1 MPTDPG
7 FPLPDPPPPPYAD
20 SGQDEVLATGM
31 PLPVGQVVSDA
42 FGMFFKNLPSY
53 SGIVIVVYLP
63 LIIWTIYLFFH
74 PAELVSDSQFIS
86 EDGLQRVVLVT
97 LATAGLSLLFQ
108 PLATGAIIFAVFRAK
123 KGEKAGFGRALAV
136 AFSRILPLIGV
147 ALATGLLIGLAV
159 GVPVFLGAMFS
170 AAGGFGALLGLV
182 MMVVAAVL
190 GVRLFCGL
198 YVVSPAVVVE
208 RVGIN
213 ESIRRSFNLTR
224 GSRWRVFAV
233 IFLVGVVQFIISQ
246 IVEVVA
252 ADGPE
257 LGLVFELISMV
268 AFAAI
273 TAVASASCYF
283 YLKVREGADVD
294 ELASVFD

>member
-1 MPTDPG
+1 MPIDSG
-7 FPLPDPPPPPYAD
+7 FPLPDPPPYAD
-20 SGQDEVLATGM
+20 SGQDEVLASGM
-31 PLPVGQVVSDA
+31 PLPIGQVVSDA

-53 SGIVIVVYLP
+53 SGIIIVVYLP
-63 LIIWTIYLFFH
+63 LIIWTIYLHFN
-74 PAELVSDSQFIS
+74 AADLVESQFMS
-86 EDGLQRVVLVT
+86 EEGLQRFVLVT

-123 KGEKAGFGRALAV
+123 KGESASFGRALAV

-147 ALATGLLIGLAV
+147 ALATGLLMGLAV

-170 AAGGFGALLGLV
+170 AAGGFGALLGMLL
-182 MMVVAAVL
+182 VVAGLVV

-198 YVVSPAVVVE
+198 YVASPAVVVE
-208 RVGIN
+208 RVGVN

-224 GSRWRVFAV
+224 GSRWRVFGV
-233 IFLVGVVQFIISQ
+233 ILLVGVAQFIVEL
-246 IVEVVA
+246 IVGVVA
-252 ADGPE
+252 EEGPG
-257 LGLVFELISMV
+257 LGLVFELISMI

-283 YLKVREGADVD
+283 YLKVREGADMD

>member
-1 MPTDPG
+1 M
-7 FPLPDPPPPPYAD
+7 
-20 SGQDEVLATGM
+20 
-31 PLPVGQVVSDA
+31 
-42 FGMFFKNLPSY
+42 
-53 SGIVIVVYLP
+53 
-63 LIIWTIYLFFH
+63 
-74 PAELVSDSQFIS
+74 
-86 EDGLQRVVLVT
+86 LVT

-233 IFLVGVVQFIISQ
+233 IILVGVVQFIISQ
-246 IVEVVA
+246 IVEVLA

>member
-1 MPTDPG
+1 MATDSG
-7 FPLPDPPPPPYAD
+7 HFFPDPHPPPYSG
-20 SGQDEVLATGM
+20 SGQEEVLASGM
-31 PLPVGQVVSDA
+31 PLPIGQVVSDA

-63 LIIWTIYLFFH
+63 LIVWTIYLHFH
-74 PAELVSDSQFIS
+74 SADLLSKSQFIS
-86 EDGLQRVVLVT
+86 EESLQHFVFVT

-123 KGEKAGFGRALAV
+123 KGERASFGRALAV

-147 ALATGLLIGLAV
+147 AMATGLLLGLVV
-159 GVPVFLGAMFS
+159 GVPVFLGAMLA
-170 AAGGFGALLGLV
+170 AAGGFGALLGMV
-182 MMVVAAVL
+182 MVVAGLVL

-198 YVVSPAVVVE
+198 YVASPAVVVE
-208 RVGIN
+208 QVGVN

-233 IFLVGVVQFIISQ
+233 IFLVGVAQFITDQ
-246 IVEVVA
+246 IVRVVA
-252 ADGPE
+252 EEGPG
-257 LGLVFELISMV
+257 LGLVFEVISMV